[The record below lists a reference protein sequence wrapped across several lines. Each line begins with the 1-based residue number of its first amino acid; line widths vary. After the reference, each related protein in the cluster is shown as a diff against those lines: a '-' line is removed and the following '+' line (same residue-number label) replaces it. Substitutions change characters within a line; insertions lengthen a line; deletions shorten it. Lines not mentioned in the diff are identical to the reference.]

1 MSSTP
6 EEGEDGATEDT
17 IDLPDEAPDVG
28 GLSNCPEL
36 DDKQGSDIGDIL
48 DESEDTALVDSH
60 ERNDIGKGHDTES
73 LVNDDGTASQ
83 RRITRDDLRSDEETI
98 SIPDDSP
105 SIQVWRRPFWPT
117 EYLQPQGSALSSPRS
132 EAPSFHSPGP
142 RASPTGLHRPFDRR
156 FQSRLS
162 ASPLN
167 SPRAISPAFLNS
179 HSRQSSLVSIG
190 FQGAPEPDPSS
201 TPWDVVRWTK
211 LRKIT
216 GQAFSEVG
224 KRNFGRPT
232 CMAITTNI
240 VIGTSKGIVLVFDYQ
255 QNPKATIGMGTKAV
269 ECGAVTSLAI
279 SADHTTIAAGHAEGH
294 IFTWEIAR
302 SARPFLHIPPIDVGL
317 AQSRKTDGHVSGV
330 AVLHVGF
337 LGYRHT
343 AIVSADDRGMA
354 FSHLATRGMGAVGR
368 TVRTTRV
375 LGRYPDIIS
384 RGPKLRKASSVMAF
398 SPLPL
403 GNIEQGT
410 DDLGLVAMMTPYLL
424 VIVSTTPIAQ
434 TQHKSARPKE
444 VAAHSAMSAALAWFP
459 ALKLKGEK
467 AEVSKTKLM
476 YCWSNVLTVL
486 EVTVHEPSEPVDK
499 DKPPTLEF
507 KARSRWRGEEA
518 IVAVQWLSRSVLAVL
533 TITQQLLILEDISMH
548 VADSFD
554 LLQKHIFHADLYSQQ
569 LHGLVEQLD
578 EEDSSMHGVVA
589 DAFHM
594 SFRAYKG
601 RLFLLGFNDVSI
613 GSLSNWADRL
623 LALMEAGDFIG
634 AIRLATAYYTG
645 DAEKLTIGL
654 PEEDAARQAVV
665 RERLLEMISA
675 SLKYAFGH
683 NQQAGSVQLEAP
695 QLKDLAKASISA
707 CVSVGDADFLF
718 DEVYSWYDENNE
730 PQVFLD
736 ELEPYIMDGQV
747 TSLPPAAVKALIEH
761 FMTTHTV
768 SNLEEIICLLD
779 TSTMDIDQVMSLCKK
794 YNLYDAYIYVW
805 NRTLHDYVGPLEE
818 LLSMAHAS
826 SGPNGHAHSN
836 LESLNNA
843 QKVFPYL
850 SFIWTGRTYPIGVTM
865 EHGETTLAKSQTYS
879 FFFSGGL
886 QAAKLSGRK
895 EPSALQKPFPNL
907 HKILSYDTASFMSVL
922 NEAFEDNFLNDGS
935 DSANAAGDE
944 DRNLDQQRTVVN
956 RQYIVRILLEIMT
969 ASEFE
974 VEDTIFLDMFIA
986 RNLPKYPQYI
996 LLTGTTLHR
1005 VLVRLCRYP
1014 SDDMADDCELSVE
1027 YLLSMYH
1034 PPDMQSL
1041 IPMFQEAK
1049 FFRVLKSIFKS
1060 ERQYPQLV
1068 STYFLTHHDED
1079 GVFATIS
1086 ECLEEGSSLTVKQR
1100 REVLDVIKEHA
1111 RELARIDLRQA
1122 AITSDRIAPDLH
1134 DVFLLALSNDG
1145 HSQYEYLKALFDS
1158 QHLKGENLDQKSST
1172 LVERYVQLMCQYNPS
1187 DVADFI
1193 NSLKTGDLRLEEVL
1207 PSLES
1212 SGIIDAAIIL
1222 LARRGQVKD
1231 AMERLIKQLD
1241 TLEAA
1246 LLGILHTAED
1256 SPDAVNTDEAVH
1268 VLLESVTKY
1277 SGVGIWLCQTQ
1288 TKFAQRSRSVAKS
1301 PKRSSSARGALSFED
1316 LLWLDLINA
1325 VVRIT
1330 KNVSP
1335 PRDAQI
1341 RADDAIES
1349 SIRAVVQKVFTALLT
1364 ATTSRDGSIDRN
1376 DFSFLRILRA
1386 FLTHAAATSP
1396 SLSQLRTVI
1405 ASIFSAYAYEE
1416 SLLSLANLMLDK
1428 DLFVHVDEV
1437 FKMRQ
1442 KGWRPRGQICEVCRR
1457 RVWGPGTGTPIW
1469 EAWEAKQNTDS
1480 MKRRQPLH
1488 MTLVDQDESGR
1499 GKGKAAELKSEEF
1512 DTAAPDPGG
1521 MGPIVVFSCRHVYH
1535 RKCLGVREGSRQG
1548 TPLPEHLELAC
1559 PACA

>member
-1 MSSTP
+1 M
-6 EEGEDGATEDT
+6 
-17 IDLPDEAPDVG
+17 
-28 GLSNCPEL
+28 
-36 DDKQGSDIGDIL
+36 
-48 DESEDTALVDSH
+48 
-60 ERNDIGKGHDTES
+60 
-73 LVNDDGTASQ
+73 
-83 RRITRDDLRSDEETI
+83 
-98 SIPDDSP
+98 
-105 SIQVWRRPFWPT
+105 
-117 EYLQPQGSALSSPRS
+117 
-132 EAPSFHSPGP
+132 
-142 RASPTGLHRPFDRR
+142 
-156 FQSRLS
+156 
-162 ASPLN
+162 
-167 SPRAISPAFLNS
+167 
-179 HSRQSSLVSIG
+179 
-190 FQGAPEPDPSS
+190 
-201 TPWDVVRWTK
+201 PWDVVRWTK

-232 CMAITTNI
+232 CLAVTTSI

-255 QNPKATIGMGTKAV
+255 QNHKGIIGMGTKAV

-302 SARPFLHIPPIDVGL
+302 SARPFLHIPPIEGGL
-317 AQSRKTDGHVSGV
+317 AQARKTDGHVSGV
-330 AVLHVGF
+330 ALLHIGF

-343 AIVSADDRGMA
+343 ALVSADDRGMA
-354 FSHLATRGMGAVGR
+354 FSHLATRGMGAVSR

-375 LGRYPDIIS
+375 LGRYPDVIS
-384 RGPKLRKASSVMAF
+384 RGPKSRKASSVMAF

-403 GNIEQGT
+403 GNVEQGT

-444 VAAHSAMSAALAWFP
+444 VAAHSAMSAALSWFP
-459 ALKLKGEK
+459 AIRLKGEN
-467 AEVSKTKLM
+467 AELSKTKLV

-486 EVTVHEPSEPVDK
+486 EVTVHEPAEPVDK
-499 DKPPTLEF
+499 EKPPNLEF

-533 TITQQLLILEDISMH
+533 TITQQLLILEDTSMH
-548 VADSFD
+548 LADSFD
-554 LLQKHIFHADLYSQQ
+554 LLQKHIFHTDLYSQQ

-634 AIRLATAYYTG
+634 AIRLATSYYTG
-645 DAEKLTIGL
+645 EAEKLTIGL

-675 SLKYAFGH
+675 SLKYAFGQ
-683 NQQAGSVQLEAP
+683 NQQAGPVQLEPP
-695 QLKDLAKASISA
+695 QLKDLAKACISA
-707 CVSVGDADFLF
+707 CVSVDDPDYLF
-718 DEVYSWYDENNE
+718 DEVYSWYDENHE

-736 ELEPYIMDGQV
+736 ELESYIMDGQV

-761 FMTTHTV
+761 FMTTHTA

-779 TSTMDIDQVMSLCKK
+779 TSTMDIDQVTSLCKK

-805 NRTLHDYVGPLEE
+805 NKTLHDYVSPVED
-818 LLSMAHAS
+818 LLSMARAS
-826 SGPNGHAHSN
+826 SGPNGHAHTN
-836 LESLNNA
+836 LENLNNA

-850 SFIWTGRTYPIGVTM
+850 SFIWTGRTYPTGVSM
-865 EHGETTLAKSQTYS
+865 ESGESSLAKSQIYD

-886 QAAKLSGRK
+886 QAAKSSSRK

-907 HKILSYDTASFMSVL
+907 HKILSYDTASFISVL

-935 DSANAAGDE
+935 DGTNGTGDE
-944 DRNLDQQRTVVN
+944 DRNPDRQRTMVN
-956 RQYIVRILLEIMT
+956 RQYIVRIMLEIMT
-969 ASEFE
+969 PSEFE
-974 VEDTIFLDMFIA
+974 AEDTIFLDMFIA

-996 LLTGTTLHR
+996 LLTGTTLHQ
-1005 VLVRLCRYP
+1005 VLVRLCQYP
-1014 SDDMADDCELSVE
+1014 SEDIADDCQLSAE
-1027 YLLSMYH
+1027 YLLSVYH
-1034 PPDMQSL
+1034 PPDVQPL

-1060 ERQYPQLV
+1060 ERQYAQLV
-1068 STYFLTHHDED
+1068 STYFLTRDEED

-1086 ECLEEGSSLTVKQR
+1086 ECLREDSSLNAKQR

-1111 RELARIDLRQA
+1111 RQLAQIDLRQTA
-1122 AITSDRIAPDLH
+1122 TTFNRIAPDMH
-1134 DVFLLALSNDG
+1134 GVFLRALNEDS
-1145 HSQYEYLKALFDS
+1145 HSQYEYLKALLDS
-1158 QHLKGENLDQKSST
+1158 DHHKSESLDQKSSP
-1172 LVERYVQLMCQYNPS
+1172 LVERYVQLMCQYDPS
-1187 DVADFI
+1187 HVADFVD
-1193 NSLKTGDLRLEEVL
+1193 SLKIGDLRLEEVL

-1222 LARRGQVKD
+1222 LARQGQVKD
-1231 AMERLIKQLD
+1231 AMERLITYLE
-1241 TLEAA
+1241 TIEAA
-1246 LLGILHTAED
+1246 LLGILRTAQD
-1256 SPDAVNTDEAVH
+1256 SPDAVNTNEAIH
-1268 VLLESVTKY
+1268 SLLQSVTKF

-1288 TKFAQRSRSVAKS
+1288 TKSAQRSRSVAKS
-1301 PKRSSSARGALSFED
+1301 PKRSSAEKGALSFEEI
-1316 LLWLDLINA
+1316 LWLDLINA
-1325 VVRIT
+1325 VVRIA

-1335 PRDAQI
+1335 PRNVHN
-1341 RADDAIES
+1341 REDDAIES
-1349 SIRAVVQKVFTALLT
+1349 PVRTIVQKVFTALLT

-1386 FLTHAAATSP
+1386 FLSHAAATSP

-1405 ASIFSAYAYEE
+1405 ASIFSAYVYEE
-1416 SLLSLANLMLDK
+1416 SLLSLANSMLDK

-1437 FKMRQ
+1437 FKLRQ

-1457 RVWGPGTGTPIW
+1457 RVWGPGTGTRIW
-1469 EAWEAKQNTDS
+1469 EAWEAKQYADFQ
-1480 MKRRQPLH
+1480 RRQPPDI
-1488 MTLVDQDESGR
+1488 TQGDYESSR
-1499 GKGKAAELKSEEF
+1499 GKGKAAEPKSEEV
-1512 DTAAPDPGG
+1512 DTTTTDTGG
-1521 MGPIVVFSCRHVYH
+1521 LGPIVVFSCRHIYH
-1535 RKCLGVREGSRQG
+1535 RKCLGAREAEQEA
-1548 TPLPEHLELAC
+1548 PLHEHFELAC